1 MAGAPVLLNYGAL
14 RYSVYCL
21 LYWYKST
28 NTDAAGALS
37 NDALLLDYGFIEEDN
52 PHDRCSLRFDLALV
66 QVAFLYFF
74 IYFFNFFERGQPVRP
89 LLAPL

>member
-14 RYSVYCL
+14 RYSGYCL
-21 LYWYKST
+21 LYWYKGT

-66 QVAFLYFF
+66 QVAFFLFF
-74 IYFFNFFERGQPVRP
+74 IFLFFYF
-89 LLAPL
+89 

>member
-1 MAGAPVLLNYGAL
+1 MLLNYGAL

-21 LYWYKST
+21 LYCYKST

-66 QVAFLYFF
+66 QVAIFLFF
-74 IYFFNFFERGQPVRP
+74 IFLFFYF
-89 LLAPL
+89 